1 MHANIEAFHMPSD
14 EQVER
19 TVECMRLLSDST
31 RVRILCALAQ
41 GESYV
46 GCLAELAD
54 ATPAAVSQHLTK
66 LRLAGIV
73 HVRREGTFAY
83 YSLADGQIRELLERL
98 FARDPAAAQ

>member
-1 MHANIEAFHMPSD
+1 MPSD
-14 EQVER
+14 EQVDR
-19 TVECMRLLSDST
+19 TVESMRLLSDST
-31 RVRILCALAQ
+31 RVKILLALAQ

-46 GCLAELAD
+46 GCLAELAG

-83 YSLADGQIRELLERL
+83 YSLADDQTRELLEGL
-98 FARDPAAAQ
+98 FGRDLAAVQ

>member
-1 MHANIEAFHMPSD
+1 MPSD

-19 TVECMRLLSDST
+19 TVDAMRLLSDST
-31 RVRILCALAQ
+31 RVKILCALAQ

-46 GCLAELAD
+46 GCLAELAGV
-54 ATPAAVSQHLTK
+54 TPAAVSQHLTK

-83 YSLADGQIRELLERL
+83 YSLADGHFRELLEVLLGRGL
-98 FARDPAAAQ
+98 ATVR